1 MWRKENGWV
10 LLMVDIHARLCI
22 HNPKPWNW
30 RFHAARWLLSS
41 VWDGGSLTQKVLSQL
56 LFALARFWALFREHK
71 SQRSLFHTLQII
83 TPVFP
88 GWKKKKLLH
97 VYHVGHKIF
106 LCFGM
111 LSRLHCFPLLS
122 TTAKYVRKL
131 IKFWLT

>member
-56 LFALARFWALFREHK
+56 LFALARLSSF
-71 SQRSLFHTLQII
+71 QRTQI
-83 TPVFP
+83 TKVPFSHVTDYYTCLP
-88 GWKKKKLLH
+88 RLKKKKKDCYTFITWTIRFFYVSGYSVVSIVSH
-97 VYHVGHKIF
+97 F
-106 LCFGM
+106 LV
-111 LSRLHCFPLLS
+111 L
-122 TTAKYVRKL
+122 YIRKL